1 MLGEECSNLVTLM
14 RAQPLGKEGY
24 SVRDAL
30 GDYGKSP
37 KESVGGRLSV
47 QATVW
52 VCGGLSYHCFMWLT
66 CRGFVLRL

>member
-30 GDYGKSP
+30 GDYGKSL
-37 KESVGGRLSV
+37 KESVEGVCLSKPLSGSV
-47 QATVW
+47 E
-52 VCGGLSYHCFMWLT
+52 VCRTTALCG
-66 CRGFVLRL
+66 